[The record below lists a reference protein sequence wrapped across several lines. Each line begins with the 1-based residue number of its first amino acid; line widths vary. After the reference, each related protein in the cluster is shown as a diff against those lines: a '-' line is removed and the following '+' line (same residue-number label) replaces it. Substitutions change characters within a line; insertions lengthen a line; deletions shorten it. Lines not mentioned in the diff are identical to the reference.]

1 MMISVLTEMGKSKM
15 MRFRR
20 WDQISVSYVV
30 ELKGD
35 RHTDSEDIMLLF
47 GIVAVRVSSAGL

>member
-20 WDQISVSYVV
+20 WDQISVSHMV

-47 GIVAVRVSSAGL
+47 GIVAVRVWSAGL